1 MLQNLRAKKLLSRK
15 RKWNLYV
22 FFIEDF
28 LFAKLRERV
37 LLEEKQRMIQE
48 YVPGKQ
54 VTLAHIIASPNK
66 EIYTKLGLPE
76 GTSNALGILTITPSE
91 AAIIAVDIATKS
103 GDIQIGFIDRFSGS
117 VVISGDVSSVEA
129 ALQAVIE
136 GLQQI
141 LNFSVT
147 CKITRT

>member
-1 MLQNLRAKKLLSRK
+1 M
-15 RKWNLYV
+15 
-22 FFIEDF
+22 
-28 LFAKLRERV
+28 
-37 LLEEKQRMIQE
+37 EEKQRMIQE

-66 EIYTKLGLPE
+66 EIYTKLGLPD

-129 ALQAVIE
+129 VIE